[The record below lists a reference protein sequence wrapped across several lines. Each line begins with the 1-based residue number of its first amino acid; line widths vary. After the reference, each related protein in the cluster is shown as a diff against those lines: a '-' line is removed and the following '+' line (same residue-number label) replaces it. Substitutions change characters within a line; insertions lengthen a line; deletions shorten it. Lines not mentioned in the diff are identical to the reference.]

1 MKLLICKIFL
11 IIFLSPLAIAANGDD
26 NYFYEQKDKNENA
39 YRIISVSPNP
49 AESIIHVEFKIPE
62 GEKAEIVIYN
72 FMGVRL
78 KSAEINDNNISARF
92 DLYDLTEGVYIVS
105 ILYKGKNVDTKKIY
119 KK

>member
-1 MKLLICKIFL
+1 MKILACKIL
-11 IIFLSPLAIAANGDD
+11 ILIVFSPLVFAGGGND
-26 NYFYEQKDKNENA
+26 NYFYEQKDKKENN
-39 YRIISVSPNP
+39 YKIISVSPNP
-49 AESIIHVEFKIPE
+49 AESIIHVDFQVPD
-62 GEKAEIVIYN
+62 GEKAELVIYN

-78 KSAEINDNNISARF
+78 KSAEIYMENNPVRI